1 MLATLVEQHR
11 DRVTPSGESDCL
23 CDGMVCRTPGIR
35 VASRPEEAGRNQ
47 DCDTSFD
54 GVLEAVSAG
63 STGHIGHT
71 DKVSD
76 PCGSTCVI
84 PNDAAKSTRMRI
96 DRI

>member
-1 MLATLVEQHR
+1 
-11 DRVTPSGESDCL
+11 
-23 CDGMVCRTPGIR
+23 MVCRTPGIR

-96 DRI
+96 DRIWNISLLRESCCAAKRRQNKNIIE